1 MLFSAS
7 IIKLANINDFRHICL
22 CNIFTIDVTLVVMNN
37 LRDKELLI
45 KFGDRLRTIRNERN
59 MTLEQLAF
67 ASDIEISQVHRVEK
81 GSINPTLSTL
91 SALAKGLEMSIA
103 DLIGDTA

>member
-1 MLFSAS
+1 MLTAYF
-7 IIKLANINDFRHICL
+7 LICA
-22 CNIFTIDVTLVVMNN
+22 TLVVMNN

-45 KFGDRLRTIRNERN
+45 KFGDRLKTIRNERN

-67 ASDIEISQVHRVEK
+67 AVDIEISQVHRIEK

>member
-1 MLFSAS
+1 MPTAYFL
-7 IIKLANINDFRHICL
+7 ICA
-22 CNIFTIDVTLVVMNN
+22 TLVVMNN

-45 KFGDRLRTIRNERN
+45 KFGDRLKTIRNEHN

-91 SALAKGLEMSIA
+91 SALAKGLEMTIA
-103 DLIGDTA
+103 ELIGDTA